1 MMWQVHFLLGWEAT
15 GSVLATFFGG
25 AAAVILAVLSLAL
38 LLMVIAAI
46 LNAVFN
52 VVTDAMA
59 GHWEKVGK
67 RPGTR
72 WAEIIAKGRS
82 RKNDGE

>member
-1 MMWQVHFLLGWEAT
+1 MWQAHFLLGWEAT

-25 AAAVILAVLSLAL
+25 AAAVILAVLSLTL

-46 LNAVFN
+46 LNAVFT

-59 GHWEKVGK
+59 SHWEKVGK

-82 RKNDGE
+82 RKNDGK